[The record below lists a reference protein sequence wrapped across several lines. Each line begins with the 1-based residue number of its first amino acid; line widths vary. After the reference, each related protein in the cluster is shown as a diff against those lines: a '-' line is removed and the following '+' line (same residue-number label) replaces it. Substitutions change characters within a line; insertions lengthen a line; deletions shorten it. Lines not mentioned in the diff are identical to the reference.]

1 MCMKKLFVIAAM
13 LLAFS
18 VNNTYAQS
26 VKREGTTFVVSSS
39 RKSAESTKTKFTW
52 KVGDVEYPIYISS
65 TGSCYIIKVSK
76 KTGKE
81 YKQYLPKEVC
91 AEIAKEMGI
100 EYKPKSK

>member
-1 MCMKKLFVIAAM
+1 MKKLFVMAAM
-13 LLAFS
+13 LLALS
-18 VNNTYAQS
+18 VNNSNTYAQS

-39 RKSAESTKTKFTW
+39 RSKAEPTKTKFTW
-52 KVGDVEYPIYISS
+52 KVGDTEYPIYISS
-65 TGSCYIIKVSK
+65 TGSCYIIKTSK

>member
-1 MCMKKLFVIAAM
+1 MKKLFIMAAM

-18 VNNTYAQS
+18 VNNSSTYAQS
-26 VKREGTTFVVSSS
+26 VKKEGTTFVVSSS
-39 RKSAESTKTKFTW
+39 RSKSEPTKTKYTW
-52 KVGDVEYPIYISS
+52 KVGDVEYPIYISAS
-65 TGSCYIIKVSK
+65 GSCYIIKTSN

-100 EYKPKSK
+100 EYKPRK